1 MTTAVTVDQ
10 LRNLTDRAA
19 RGPLTAEEQQR
30 LRDGIDQLHAE
41 LDAARATN
49 RRLNLRAQKLE
60 AELAAYRRA
69 VDQWEINERGT
80 YVPLRT
86 LAAIAKAAGLPVP
99 ERWELHYAR
108 VEQAETAL
116 AEARRLHAQTCL
128 FAQGAA
134 RPPAFTCSLCTAL
147 TAPARETP

>member
-1 MTTAVTVDQ
+1 M
-10 LRNLTDRAA
+10 TDRI
-19 RGPLTAEEQQR
+19 PLDHLTSDQY
-30 LRDGIDQLHAE
+30 DQLHAE
-41 LDAARATN
+41 RDAARATN
-49 RRLNLRAQKLE
+49 RRLNRRAQELE

-80 YVPLRT
+80 YVPLRA

-99 ERWELHYAR
+99 ERWELHYER

-116 AEARRLHAQTCL
+116 AEARRLHAQTCPL
-128 FAQGAA
+128 AQGAVSTG
-134 RPPAFTCSLCTAL
+134 FTCSLCTAL